1 MAKRPTGSKAKA
13 KPATPRDRILDAAL
27 ALSERSGWRGASLG
41 AIAGEAGMPLR
52 EVYAEFRSRAGILAG
67 LMMRTDEQ
75 VLAATGVPDAEETP
89 RDRLFE
95 VLMRRFDTLKPH
107 RAALEAISRDL
118 LTDPALA
125 LCSVPA
131 LMRSMAWTLEAAG
144 LSSAGPR
151 GRFHVRALA
160 ALYLCVSRVFFEDD
174 SADLSKTMAAL
185 DRRLSQAEPWLGLAG
200 FRWGGGKAKQTA

>member
-41 AIAGEAGMPLR
+41 AIAGEADMPLH
-52 EVYAEFRSRAGILAG
+52 EVYAEFRSRSAIIAG
-67 LMMRTDEQ
+67 LMARTDEQ
-75 VLAATGVPDAEETP
+75 VLAGTAAPDAEETP

-95 VLMRRFDTLKPH
+95 VLMRRFDALKPH
-107 RAALEAISRDL
+107 RAALKAIARDL
-118 LTDPALA
+118 LTDPPLA
-125 LCSVPA
+125 LCATPA

-151 GRFHVRALA
+151 GRFHVRAIA
-160 ALYLCVSRVFFEDD
+160 ALYLCVSRTFLDD
-174 SADLSKTMAAL
+174 DTADLSKTMAAL

-200 FRWGGGKAKQTA
+200 LRWGGSREKQPA